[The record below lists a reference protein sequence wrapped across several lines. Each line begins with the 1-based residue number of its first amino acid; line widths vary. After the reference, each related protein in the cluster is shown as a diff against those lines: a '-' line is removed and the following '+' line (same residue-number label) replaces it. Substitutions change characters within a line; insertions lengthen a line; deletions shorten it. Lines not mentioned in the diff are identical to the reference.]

1 MARAVVE
8 IRHVELLGLVVDKI
22 SLLLQQS
29 EDFRLG
35 QVRVSDLIVLVEQC
49 QQLPDVVQIVLR
61 DLRETKLIEVAE
73 GDGRKGEVGR
83 RHPRQVWWR
92 GGTRSSSTLCP
103 GTQTSGDPK
112 SPWRTASIRSDGT
125 SCGHRRK
132 CGSCH
137 VVWRSWR
144 KLAGWTASR
153 FQCCLRSLPSWLS
166 LVSSE
171 TNGRKCATRQ
181 V

>member
-49 QQLPDVVQIVLR
+49 QQLPNMVQIILR

-83 RHPRQVWWR
+83 RHLVKFGDVGELEVIAHSVHAHKHQE
-92 GGTRSSSTLCP
+92 
-103 GTQTSGDPK
+103 TQRAHEGQRP
-112 SPWRTASIRSDGT
+112 
-125 SCGHRRK
+125 
-132 CGSCH
+132 
-137 VVWRSWR
+137 
-144 KLAGWTASR
+144 
-153 FQCCLRSLPSWLS
+153 
-166 LVSSE
+166 
-171 TNGRKCATRQ
+171 
-181 V
+181 